1 MTKGPYQRTALAGR
15 IALNGGQQITL
26 DRLRLQLRDLA
37 WENDGPVEVVRNLH
51 RGRPTSGASISAAG
65 RSASVSQGRL
75 AQGGALA
82 DDVRVQQVQ
91 IGPNVRAVMPNTS
104 VPEGQLSLNMALA
117 GTLQQPQGKGTLQ
130 LTSLAWQERN
140 LGEMRA
146 TVELANQTARTDLH
160 WSAQGR
166 ELLQVQGNVGLSAA
180 GALAM
185 QIRAPNLPLEMLQG
199 MVPGVAHSAGT
210 LNLDLRADG
219 SLQQPR
225 LNGALTWTMGRCNS
239 P

>member
-1 MTKGPYQRTALAGR
+1 MT
-15 IALNGGQQITL
+15 LNGGQQITL

-37 WENDGPVEVVRNLH
+37 WENDGTVEVVRSAQGDVNIRRFNL
-51 RGRPTSGASISAAG
+51 RSGA
-65 RSASVSQGRL
+65 QRL
-75 AQGGALA
+75 GVKGGLGQGGALA
-82 DDVRVQQVQ
+82 ADVRVQQVQ

-104 VPEGQLSLNMALA
+104 VPEGQLSLDMALA
-117 GTLQQPQGKGTLQ
+117 GTLQQPQGKGTLK

-146 TVELANQTARTDLH
+146 TVELANQTAHTDLR

-166 ELLQVQGNVGLSAA
+166 DLLQVQGDVGLSAA

-185 QIRAPNLPLEMLQG
+185 QIRAPNLSLDMLQG
-199 MVPGVAHSAGT
+199 MVPGVAHSSGT

-225 LNGALTWTMGRCNS
+225 LNGALTLDKGCCNS
-239 P
+239 S